1 MIRTVQISDYQLVQG
16 EFVKEAANGQIC
28 VQVFGRVYVGQPV
41 ELYRRGARPVASVIG
56 QWDEVRRAG

>member
-28 VQVFGRVYVGQPV
+28 VQVFGKVYVGQPV
-41 ELYRRGARPVASVIG
+41 GLYRRGTRPVASVIG
-56 QWDEVRRAG
+56 Q